1 MQVGAEHLGMLSK
14 QIYNVLSLYVPD
26 GTVYLT
32 ASSAMLIHVSIRSI
46 CMFCRSTCNSGG
58 QFVLDFFDKVLFNSI
73 ISLNSSIKYHR
84 PSTFLKCVLT
94 VQITLID
101 CLKELRKN

>member
-46 CMFCRSTCNSGG
+46 CMFCRSLVIRVDNS
-58 QFVLDFFDKVLFNSI
+58 FWIFLTKCCLIRS
-73 ISLNSSIKYHR
+73 YH
-84 PSTFLKCVLT
+84 STL
-94 VQITLID
+94 Q
-101 CLKELRKN
+101 